1 MDIND
6 KSRTQ
11 RKNED
16 TALKMLGQELVDLSP
31 EQLQH
36 MDISDEILDA
46 IRFARKITRHG
57 ARRRQIQRIRTLLRD
72 ADLESI
78 QTSLETLKRG
88 DIRQALAFKEIENW
102 RDELKEGNLALIE
115 EILRICPDAE
125 RQRLTQLARNA
136 NKEYLSG
143 KGVKSS
149 RILFRYLRRISE
161 SLSFSES
168 AED

>member
-16 TALKMLGQELVDLSP
+16 TALKTLGQELVDLSP

-36 MDISDEILDA
+36 IDISDEILDA
-46 IRFARKITRHG
+46 VRFARKITRHG
-57 ARRRQIQRIRTLLRD
+57 ARRRQFQRIRALLRD
-72 ADLESI
+72 ADVESI
-78 QTSLETLKRG
+78 QKSLEILKRG
-88 DIRQALAFKEIENW
+88 HNRQTLAFKKLEKW
-102 RDELKEGNLALIE
+102 RDELKEGNSALIE
-115 EILRICPDAE
+115 EILSICPDAE
-125 RQRLTQLARNA
+125 RQHLTQLARNA

-149 RILFRYLRRISE
+149 RILFRYLSRISDP
-161 SLSFSES
+161 LSFSKSDE
-168 AED
+168 E

>member
-1 MDIND
+1 METND

-16 TALKMLGQELVDLSP
+16 TALKMLGQELVDLSR

-46 IRFARKITRHG
+46 VRFARKITRHG

-88 DIRQALAFKEIENW
+88 DDQRALAFKEIENW

-125 RQRLTQLARNA
+125 RQRLTQLVRNA

>member
-16 TALKMLGQELVDLSP
+16 TALKTLGQELVDLSP

-36 MDISDEILDA
+36 IDISDEILDA
-46 IRFARKITRHG
+46 VRFARKITRHG
-57 ARRRQIQRIRTLLRD
+57 ARRRQFQRIRALLRD
-72 ADLESI
+72 ADVESI
-78 QTSLETLKRG
+78 QKSLEILKRG
-88 DIRQALAFKEIENW
+88 HNRQTLAFKKLEKW
-102 RDELKEGNLALIE
+102 RDVLKEGNSALIE
-115 EILRICPDAE
+115 EILSICPDAE
-125 RQRLTQLARNA
+125 RQHLTQLARNA

-149 RILFRYLRRISE
+149 RILFRYLSRISD
-161 SLSFSES
+161 SLSFSKSDE
-168 AED
+168 E

>member
-1 MDIND
+1 MDTND

-16 TALKMLGQELVDLSP
+16 RALKVLGQELMDLSA
-31 EQLQH
+31 EQLQNI
-36 MDISDEILDA
+36 DISDEILGA
-46 IRFARKITRHG
+46 VRFARKITRHG
-57 ARRRQIQRIRTLLRD
+57 ARRRQIQRIRALLRD

-78 QTSLETLKRG
+78 QHSLEAFKYG
-88 DIRQALAFKEIENW
+88 DNRQTLAFKKIENW
-102 RDELKEGNLALIE
+102 RDELKEGNRVLIE
-115 EILRICPDAE
+115 EILNIYPDAE

-149 RILFRYLRRISE
+149 RMLFRYLRRISD
-161 SLSFSES
+161 SLSF
-168 AED
+168 

>member
-1 MDIND
+1 MDTNE

-11 RKNED
+11 LKNED
-16 TALKMLGQELVDLSP
+16 AALKMLGQELVELSP

-57 ARRRQIQRIRTLLRD
+57 ARRRQIQRIRALLRD
-72 ADLESI
+72 ADVESI

-88 DIRQALAFKEIENW
+88 DNRQALAFKKIENW

-125 RQRLTQLARNA
+125 RQHLTQLARNA

-149 RILFRYLRRISE
+149 RILFRYLRRISDT
-161 SLSFSES
+161 LVFSKSDE
-168 AED
+168 E

>member
-1 MDIND
+1 MDNNE
-6 KSRTQ
+6 KSRT
-11 RKNED
+11 RLKNED

-36 MDISDEILDA
+36 FDISDEILDA
-46 IRFARKITRHG
+46 VRFARKITRHG

-88 DIRQALAFKEIENW
+88 DDQRALAFKEIENW

-149 RILFRYLRRISE
+149 RILFRYLRRISDT
-161 SLSFSES
+161 LFFSKSDE
-168 AED
+168 E

>member
-16 TALKMLGQELVDLSP
+16 TALKTLGQELVDLSP

-36 MDISDEILDA
+36 IDISDEILDA
-46 IRFARKITRHG
+46 VRFARKITRHG
-57 ARRRQIQRIRTLLRD
+57 ARRRQFQRIRALLRD
-72 ADLESI
+72 ADVEFI
-78 QTSLETLKRG
+78 QNALKTIKRG
-88 DIRQALAFKEIENW
+88 HNRQTLAFKKLEKW
-102 RDELKEGNLALIE
+102 RDELKEGNSALIE
-115 EILRICPDAE
+115 EILSICPDAE
-125 RQRLTQLARNA
+125 RQHLTQLARNA

-149 RILFRYLRRISE
+149 RILFRYLSRISD
-161 SLSFSES
+161 SLSFSKSDE
-168 AED
+168 E